1 MTDGDMDLSER
12 YQGGG
17 LIHVVSRC
25 GGDEADAMLLLLM
38 MMMLDAH

>member
-12 YQGGG
+12 CQGGG